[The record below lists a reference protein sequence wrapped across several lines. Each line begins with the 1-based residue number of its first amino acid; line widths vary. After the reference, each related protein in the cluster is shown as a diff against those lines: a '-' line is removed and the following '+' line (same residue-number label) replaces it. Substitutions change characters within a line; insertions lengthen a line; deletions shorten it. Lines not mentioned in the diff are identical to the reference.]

1 MAATWKMAHGG
12 KNRSR
17 EKNPKAAVRAGGP
30 RAAWLR
36 VTAVQGETSGQIQDV
51 LMVKLTVR
59 FTDGN

>member
-1 MAATWKMAHGG
+1 MAHGG

-17 EKNPKAAVRAGGP
+17 EKNPKAPVRAGGP